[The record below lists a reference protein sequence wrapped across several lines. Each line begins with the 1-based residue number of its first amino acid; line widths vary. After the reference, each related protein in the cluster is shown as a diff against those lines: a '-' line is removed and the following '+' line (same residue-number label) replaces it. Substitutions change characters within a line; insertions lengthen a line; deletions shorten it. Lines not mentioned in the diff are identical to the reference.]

1 MKIEALVSFCG
12 ALSMAKGEIRDY
24 SNEAVIS
31 DLLNAGY
38 VKMIEE
44 NDGTAETG
52 ATEKK
57 TKTTTRKAVKT
68 GESK

>member
-12 ALSMAKGEIRDY
+12 TLSMTKGEIRDY

-31 DLLNAGY
+31 DLLNADY
-38 VKMIEE
+38 VKMVEE
-44 NDGTAETG
+44 TDGTAETG
-52 ATEKK
+52 TIKKK
-57 TKTTTRKAVKT
+57 TKITTRKAVKT